1 MLEFV
6 CSIEQRVG
14 FMYVFN
20 GRDPAMTRMNDQEL
34 TNLYRSP
41 IFHIQHLLVSFWVPL
56 NHRQMVSM
64 GSALEC
70 ILYLIILFVFNIKL
84 YLLTN

>member
-14 FMYVFN
+14 FMHVFN

-34 TNLYRSP
+34 YRSP
-41 IFHIQHLLVSFWVPL
+41 IFHIQHLLMSFL
-56 NHRQMVSM
+56 
-64 GSALEC
+64 GSSKLQANG
-70 ILYLIILFVFNIKL
+70 FNG
-84 YLLTN
+84 